1 MCPLQAD
8 FLKFPL
14 GETWANRSLWTSIG
28 SACYSWQI
36 TRREFACCASLGEH
50 LTTHMGVSAPV
61 FVKPFGYLALGT
73 VLANKKLPQPEQ
85 GRVALIRLIAV

>member
-1 MCPLQAD
+1 MFARLRIYA
-8 FLKFPL
+8 
-14 GETWANRSLWTSIG
+14 G

-50 LTTHMGVSAPV
+50 LTTHKGVSAPA
-61 FVKPFGYLALGT
+61 FVKPFGYSALGA

-85 GRVALIRLIAV
+85 GRVALFRLIAV